1 MFIATVW
8 HNALVAETNQSKAG
22 PVIPIGHSLGEFA
35 SYQQASE
42 VVEKLIAGDFSPSKI
57 SIIGKDPVLVERVR
71 SRLGYGRIALSGAI
85 TGLWLGILIA
95 LLVGAGVEA
104 TPEGELSYIPQD
116 FGAVVLVAAGLGMF
130 INIMRFTFSKT
141 KRGFLS
147 TQMPIA
153 SRYQVLVPEADAPAA
168 LKILSTSTA
177 E

>member
-1 MFIATVW
+1 MATLW

-22 PVIPIGHSLGEFA
+22 LVIPMGHSLGEFS
-35 SYQQASE
+35 SYQQASQI
-42 VVEKLIAGDFSPSKI
+42 VEKLIAGDFTPSKI

-71 SRLGYGRIALSGAI
+71 SRLGYGRVALSGAI

-95 LLVGAGVEA
+95 LLAGVGIET
-104 TPEGELSYIPQD
+104 TPEGELNYIPQE

-130 INIMRFTFSKT
+130 INILRFSFSKT

-168 LKILSTSTA
+168 LKILSASTA

>member
-1 MFIATVW
+1 MATLW

-22 PVIPIGHSLGEFA
+22 PVIPMGHSLGEFS
-35 SYQQASE
+35 SYQQASQI
-42 VVEKLIAGDFSPSKI
+42 VEKLIAGDFTPSKI

-71 SRLGYGRIALSGAI
+71 SRLGYGRVALSGAI

-95 LLVGAGVEA
+95 LLAGVGIET
-104 TPEGELSYIPQD
+104 TPEGELNYIPQE

-130 INIMRFTFSKT
+130 INILRFSFSKT

-168 LKILSTSTA
+168 LKILSASTA

>member
-1 MFIATVW
+1 MATLW

-22 PVIPIGHSLGEFA
+22 PVIPMGHSLGEFS
-35 SYQQASE
+35 SYQQASQI
-42 VVEKLIAGDFSPSKI
+42 VEKLIAGDFTPSKI

-71 SRLGYGRIALSGAI
+71 SRLGYGRVALSGAI

-95 LLVGAGVEA
+95 LLAGVGIET
-104 TPEGELSYIPQD
+104 TPEGELNYIPQE

-130 INIMRFTFSKT
+130 INILRFSFSKT

-153 SRYQVLVPEADAPAA
+153 SRYQVIVPEADAPAA
-168 LKILSTSTA
+168 LKILSASTA

>member
-1 MFIATVW
+1 MATLW

-22 PVIPIGHSLGEFA
+22 PVIPMGHSLGEFS
-35 SYQQASE
+35 SYQQASQI
-42 VVEKLIAGDFSPSKI
+42 VEKLIAGDFTPSKI

-71 SRLGYGRIALSGAI
+71 SRLGYGRVALSGAI

-95 LLVGAGVEA
+95 LLAGVGIET
-104 TPEGELSYIPQD
+104 TPEGELNYIPQE

-130 INIMRFTFSKT
+130 INILRFSFSKV

-153 SRYQVLVPEADAPAA
+153 SRYQVIVPEADAPAA
-168 LKILSTSTA
+168 LKILSASTA
-177 E
+177 K

>member
-1 MFIATVW
+1 MPTLW

-22 PVIPIGHSLGEFA
+22 PVIPMGHSLGEFS
-35 SYQQASE
+35 SYQQASQI
-42 VVEKLIAGDFSPSKI
+42 VEKLIAGDFTPSKI

-71 SRLGYGRIALSGAI
+71 SRLGYGRVALSGAI

-95 LLVGAGVEA
+95 LLAGVGIET
-104 TPEGELSYIPQD
+104 TPEGELNYIPQE

-130 INIMRFTFSKT
+130 INILRFSFSKT

-153 SRYQVLVPEADAPAA
+153 SRYQVIVPEADAPAA
-168 LKILSTSTA
+168 LKILSASTA